1 MRGNICNHS
10 GDIYSMI
17 KICMSLA
24 WDMNNVQGTRIGH
37 IKLAFCNKISG
48 EEKVHFTTAIWHI
61 GCPQVWTYW
70 NTKRERERER
80 ERERTDWGR
89 KFYSLMRVNVREIQR
104 LLHSLRLSS
113 IDKVQLLL
121 SNLRES
127 HYKAVR
133 SLSSLTSSAHVLI
146 TTRTQADQLHET
158 GSPPANG
165 QTQCAKTYDRSKRI
179 RIQFV
184 EGYFGVSRWPDYVGG
199 VGKRIWRQ
207 YRGLNLFRK
216 SQVSEWMEMVKTGCK
231 RSKR

>member
-1 MRGNICNHS
+1 
-10 GDIYSMI
+10 
-17 KICMSLA
+17 
-24 WDMNNVQGTRIGH
+24 
-37 IKLAFCNKISG
+37 
-48 EEKVHFTTAIWHI
+48 
-61 GCPQVWTYW
+61 
-70 NTKRERERER
+70 
-80 ERERTDWGR
+80 
-89 KFYSLMRVNVREIQR
+89 MRVNVREIQR

-184 EGYFGVSRWPDYVGG
+184 EGYFGVSR
-199 VGKRIWRQ
+199 
-207 YRGLNLFRK
+207 
-216 SQVSEWMEMVKTGCK
+216 
-231 RSKR
+231 